1 MHISTKI
8 FVAFGIILLVYSLTT
23 VVNWKQ
29 AQAIKENSEWVA
41 NSQKVIR
48 YSSRLQRNLVD
59 MESDLRGFL
68 LYKNKNFISSFDSL
82 SSENDSLFSDLHL
95 LITSSF
101 QAKKLDSIR
110 WMHQKWEKEI
120 ARPLLNIPNLNAKDQ
135 RETYSWLEKNEGEK
149 QIRLMIMNH
158 FRDFNDYEYD
168 LREKKRAQLATSVTK
183 TSEFSIALT
192 IISIVIGFA
201 VAIYVVRIISKRIF
215 EMVNMANGIA
225 DGNFDIEIN
234 DRSNDELTNLSKSLT
249 IMAHRLKENIIEL
262 ESKNK
267 ELDQFAYV
275 VSHDLKAPLRGI
287 ENITMWI
294 QEDLEDELS
303 PKMIEYIQLLV
314 GRIKRM
320 ENLIQGILDLSKVG
334 RTKQR
339 VENVDVKEL
348 VNEVIEML
356 SPPPQ
361 LKVSV
366 QPQMPVFKTERI
378 LLQQVFSN
386 LISNSIKYH
395 DKKNGRIEVGCKD
408 YGDHYLFNVKDDGSG
423 IAPRY
428 HEKIFQVFQTLK
440 ERDAFE
446 STGVGLAIVKK
457 ILSEKKSSINVF
469 SEEGK
474 GANFV
479 FTWPKS

>member
-1 MHISTKI
+1 MQISTKI
-8 FVAFGIILLVYSLTT
+8 FIAFSVILLVYSLTT
-23 VVNWKQ
+23 VVNWLQ

-48 YSSRLQRNLVD
+48 YTSRLQRNIVD

-68 LYKNKNFISSFDSL
+68 LYKNKNFVSSFDSL
-82 SSENDSLFSDLHL
+82 STENDSLYHDINS
-95 LITSSF
+95 LINSPF
-101 QAKKLDSIR
+101 QTNKLDSIKSR
-110 WMHQKWEKEI
+110 HDKWEKEI
-120 ARPLLNIPNLNAKDQ
+120 ARPLLNIPDLNAQDQ
-135 RETYSWLEKNEGEK
+135 AETYSWLERNEEEK
-149 QIRLMIMNH
+149 QIRLMIMN
-158 FRDFNDYEYD
+158 DFKDLNNYEYD
-168 LREKKRAQLATSVTK
+168 LREKKRAELAALVTK
-183 TSEFSIALT
+183 TSEVSISLT
-192 IISIVIGFA
+192 IISIIIGFA

-225 DGNFDIEIN
+225 DGNFDIEMN
-234 DRSNDELTNLSKSLT
+234 DTSDDELTNLSKSLT
-249 IMAHRLKENIIEL
+249 IMAHRLKENIVEL
-262 ESKNK
+262 EIKNK
-267 ELDQFAYV
+267 ELDQFAYI

-294 QEDLEDELS
+294 QEDLQDELS
-303 PKMIEYIQLLV
+303 PKMLEYIQLLV

-339 VENVDVKEL
+339 VENVNVKEL
-348 VNEVIEML
+348 VGDVTEML
-356 SPPPQ
+356 SPPPH
-361 LKVSV
+361 LKISV
-366 QPQMPVFKTERI
+366 QPQMPTFKTERI

-395 DKKNGRIEVGCKD
+395 DKKQGRIEVGCKD
-408 YGDHYLFNVKDDGSG
+408 QGDHYLFNVKDDGSG
-423 IAPRY
+423 IAPKY
-428 HEKIFQVFQTLK
+428 HDKIFQVFQTLK

-457 ILSEKKSSINVF
+457 ILSEKKSSIKVF

-479 FTWPKS
+479 FTWPK